1 MSAVLFV
8 LHVVI
13 LVLLWGLVLA
23 AVIAVRHD
31 VFGAR
36 RQPAPARPP
45 ARQPAER
52 KPERQ
57 TERKP
62 APPARKP
69 RDKSAARTLVVT
81 GGPLAG
87 TTLQLADQPVTI
99 GRADSSTL
107 VVADDYVSTNHARL
121 VPRGDAWV
129 LEDLGSTNGTFLD
142 RERVTARVPVPVGTP
157 IRIGKTV
164 LELRR

>member
-31 VFGAR
+31 VFGTR
-36 RQPAPARPP
+36 RQPAAAPPQQPKPQRPS
-45 ARQPAER
+45 AA
-52 KPERQ
+52 
-57 TERKP
+57 P
-62 APPARKP
+62 APAASRKT

-81 GGPLAG
+81 AGPLAG
-87 TTLQLADQPVTI
+87 TTLQLAGQPVTI

-121 VPRGDAWV
+121 VPRDGAWV

-142 RERVTARVPVPVGTP
+142 RERITAATPVPVGTP

-164 LELRR
+164 VELRR

>member
-23 AVIAVRHD
+23 AIVAVRHD
-31 VFGAR
+31 VFGVR
-36 RQPAPARPP
+36 RQPAAATTGQRSK
-45 ARQPAER
+45 QPKQPKQPQPKQPQA
-52 KPERQ
+52 
-57 TERKP
+57 
-62 APPARKP
+62 
-69 RDKSAARTLVVT
+69 KSARTLVVT
-81 GGPLAG
+81 AGPLAG
-87 TTLQLADQPVTI
+87 TTLQLDNKPITI
-99 GRADSSTL
+99 GRADGSTL
-107 VVADDYVSTNHARL
+107 VISDDYVSSNHARL
-121 VPRGDAWV
+121 APDGDAWV

-142 RERVTARVPVPVGTP
+142 RERVTAATKVPIGTP

>member
-1 MSAVLFV
+1 MTAVLFV

-23 AVIAVRHD
+23 AIVAVRHD
-31 VFGAR
+31 VFGVR
-36 RQPAPARPP
+36 RQPAAAPQPRPRGQ
-45 ARQPAER
+45 AQPQP
-52 KPERQ
+52 KPP
-57 TERKP
+57 KP
-62 APPARKP
+62 QSK
-69 RDKSAARTLVVT
+69 AARTLVVI

-87 TTLQLADQPVTI
+87 TTIQLDNKPVTI
-99 GRADSSTL
+99 GRADGSTL
-107 VVADDYVSTNHARL
+107 VVSDDYVSNNHARL
-121 VPRGDAWV
+121 RPDGDAWV

-142 RERVTARVPVPVGTP
+142 RDRVTAAVKVPIGTP

>member
-23 AVIAVRHD
+23 AIVAVRHD
-31 VFGAR
+31 IFGVR
-36 RQPAPARPP
+36 
-45 ARQPAER
+45 
-52 KPERQ
+52 
-57 TERKP
+57 RKP
-62 APPARKP
+62 AAAAAP
-69 RDKSAARTLVVT
+69 RDQRPAKQPQPKQPKTARTLVVT

-87 TTLQLADQPVTI
+87 TTLQLDNTPITI

-107 VVADDYVSTNHARL
+107 VVSDDYVSSNHARL
-121 VPRGDAWV
+121 VPDGDAWV

-142 RERVTARVPVPVGTP
+142 RDRVTAATKVPIGAP

-164 LELRR
+164 MELRR

>member
-8 LHVVI
+8 LHVVV

-23 AVIAVRHD
+23 AIVAVRHD
-31 VFGAR
+31 VFGVR
-36 RQPAPARPP
+36 RQPAPTPTAPARPAAP
-45 ARQPAER
+45 KRAQPAP
-52 KPERQ
+52 KPQ
-57 TERKP
+57 Q
-62 APPARKP
+62 
-69 RDKSAARTLVVT
+69 KSQSKAARTLVVT

-87 TTLQLADQPVTI
+87 TTLPLDNTPITI
-99 GRADSSTL
+99 GRADGSTL
-107 VVADDYVSTNHARL
+107 VISDDYVSSNHARL
-121 VPRGDAWV
+121 VPSGDAWV

-142 RERVTARVPVPVGTP
+142 RQRVTAATQVPLGTP

>member
-8 LHVVI
+8 LHIVV

-23 AVIAVRHD
+23 AIVAVRHD
-31 VFGAR
+31 VFGVR
-36 RQPAPARPP
+36 RQPAATPTAPAKR
-45 ARQPAER
+45 AQPAP
-52 KPERQ
+52 KPQSRPQ
-57 TERKP
+57 PKP
-62 APPARKP
+62 QPK
-69 RDKSAARTLVVT
+69 AARTLVVT

-87 TTLQLADQPVTI
+87 TTLPLDNTPVTI
-99 GRADSSTL
+99 GRADGSTL
-107 VVADDYVSTNHARL
+107 VISDDYVSSNHARL
-121 VPRGDAWV
+121 VPDGDAWV

-142 RERVTARVPVPVGTP
+142 RNRVTAAVQVPLGTP

>member
-1 MSAVLFV
+1 MTAVLFV
-8 LHVVI
+8 LRVVI

-23 AVIAVRHD
+23 AIVAVRHD
-31 VFGAR
+31 IFGVR
-36 RQPAPARPP
+36 RQPADGRAPARS
-45 ARQPAER
+45 QPA
-52 KPERQ
+52 PAAA
-57 TERKP
+57 P
-62 APPARKP
+62 APAKTRRKSTARV
-69 RDKSAARTLVVT
+69 LVVT

-87 TTLQLADQPVTI
+87 TTLPLSDGAVTI

-107 VVADDYVSTNHARL
+107 VVTDDYVSTNHARL
-121 VPRGDAWV
+121 MPQGDAWV

-142 RERVTARVPVPVGTP
+142 RQRVTDAVPVPLGTP

>member
-23 AVIAVRHD
+23 AVVAVRHD
-31 VFGAR
+31 VFGTR
-36 RQPAPARPP
+36 RQPAPAAPKPP
-45 ARQPAER
+45 KAQQPQR
-52 KPERQ
+52 KQPTPKAQ
-57 TERKP
+57 PKT
-62 APPARKP
+62 
-69 RDKSAARTLVVT
+69 ARTLVVT
-81 GGPLAG
+81 DGPLAG
-87 TTLQLADQPVTI
+87 TTLPLSEQPVTI

-107 VVADDYVSTNHARL
+107 VISDDYVSSNHARL
-121 VPRGDAWV
+121 VPNGESWV

-142 RERVTARVPVPVGTP
+142 RERVTQATPVPVGTP

>member
-1 MSAVLFV
+1 MTAVLFV

-23 AVIAVRHD
+23 AIVAVRHD
-31 VFGAR
+31 VFGVR
-36 RQPAPARPP
+36 RQPAAAP
-45 ARQPAER
+45 QP
-52 KPERQ
+52 
-57 TERKP
+57 
-62 APPARKP
+62 KP
-69 RDKSAARTLVVT
+69 RSQAQPQPKPSKPQPKSARTLVVT

-87 TTLQLADQPVTI
+87 TTIQLDNKPVTI
-99 GRADSSTL
+99 GRADGSTL
-107 VVADDYVSTNHARL
+107 VVSDDYVSNNHARL
-121 VPRGDAWV
+121 RPDGDAWV

-142 RERVTARVPVPVGTP
+142 RDRVTAATKVPIGIP

>member
-23 AVIAVRHD
+23 AIVAVRHD
-31 VFGAR
+31 VFGTR
-36 RQPAPARPP
+36 RQPVAAAPKPARAQLP
-45 ARQPAER
+45 QR
-52 KPERQ
+52 KQ
-57 TERKP
+57 A
-62 APPARKP
+62 APKTTPKT
-69 RDKSAARTLVVT
+69 ARTLVVT
-81 GGPLAG
+81 DGPLAG
-87 TTLQLADQPVTI
+87 TTLQLSEQPVTI

-107 VVADDYVSTNHARL
+107 VISDDYVSSNHARL
-121 VPRGDAWV
+121 VPNADSWV
-129 LEDLGSTNGTFLD
+129 LEDLGSTNGTYLD
-142 RERVTARVPVPVGTP
+142 RERVTQATPVPIGTP